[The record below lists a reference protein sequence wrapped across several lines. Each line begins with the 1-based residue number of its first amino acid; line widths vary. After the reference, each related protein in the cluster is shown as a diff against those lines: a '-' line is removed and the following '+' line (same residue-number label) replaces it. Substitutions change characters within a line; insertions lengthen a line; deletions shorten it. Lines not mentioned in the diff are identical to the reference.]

1 MVALGN
7 GLENHALKHLE
18 PHWAPRRSSRSHV
31 QFLYLYLLQNR
42 TECTFQ
48 PETVLLPFVFSL
60 QHYTQ
65 QTVLATCTIFN
76 SSISRYKKISRSGS
90 FFPLW
95 GISIQQLP
103 LPKMM

>member
-18 PHWAPRRSSRSHV
+18 PHWAPRGSSRSHV

-65 QTVLATCTIFN
+65 QFWPHAPFLIQAFLVTKRFL
-76 SSISRYKKISRSGS
+76 GLGPS
-90 FFPLW
+90 FLYGEYPFSNYLC
-95 GISIQQLP
+95 QR
-103 LPKMM
+103 